1 MLSATLVH
9 TNVLFFDCETSNVCL
24 CKLLWNPFLEPTN
37 AKQEGQRFLFNET
50 TAAFDVAWQPTS
62 QAISSASRQLRLFR
76 YARFYQ
82 SIRVEQKKSTN
93 AEGLLEEL
101 GFVCAR
107 FRCSILVFIYTTC
120 NSHY

>member
-37 AKQEGQRFLFNET
+37 AKQEGQSFLFNET

-82 SIRVEQKKSTN
+82 SIRVEQKKSTK
-93 AEGLLEEL
+93 AEGLL
-101 GFVCAR
+101 
-107 FRCSILVFIYTTC
+107 
-120 NSHY
+120 